1 MLKKLDDILKRAEF
15 LSEQLLNPDVIAD
28 MSVWQKYSKEHAS
41 YNEVF
46 HMERVFD
53 CL

>member
-1 MLKKLDDILKRAEF
+1 MFKKLDEILKREEF
-15 LSEQLLNPDVIAD
+15 LSEQLLSADVIAD
-28 MSVWQKYSKEHAS
+28 MSVWQKYSKEQAS

-53 CL
+53 CH